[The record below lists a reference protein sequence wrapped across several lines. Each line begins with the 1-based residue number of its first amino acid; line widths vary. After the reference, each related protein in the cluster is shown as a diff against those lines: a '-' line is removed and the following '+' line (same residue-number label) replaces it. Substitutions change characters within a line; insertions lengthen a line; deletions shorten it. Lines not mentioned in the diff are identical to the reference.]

1 MPPGSPKA
9 RVQILSQWRGG
20 WRMNE
25 TDLTLF
31 PVWQMRPA
39 CPACVFILGSPSPGV
54 PETQLCLLV
63 PLPNRNVSVGVGSST
78 NSRLASS
85 ESWSQ
90 YFSKAAI
97 SFYIPTTIFNYMMLS
112 PFFFFCIMYLHYY
125 YFYFLPALAL
135 YFGVG
140 ALYYCSAWVS
150 LVVTS
155 RLI

>member
-9 RVQILSQWRGG
+9 RAQILSQWRGG

-39 CPACVFILGSPSPGV
+39 CPACVFILGNPSPGV

-63 PLPNRNVSVGVGSST
+63 PLPNRNVPVGVGSST

-85 ESWSQ
+85 ESWGQ

-97 SFYIPTTIFNYMMLS
+97 SFYIPTTIFNYMTLS
-112 PFFFFCIMYLHYY
+112 PFFFFALCIYIIIII
-125 YFYFLPALAL
+125 LPALAL

-140 ALYYCSAWVS
+140 ALYYCSGWVS